1 MIEAADNFIAADVME
16 LADMQDLGSCAARRA
31 GSSPVIRIKTPERRF
46 RVFFADGD
54 LESRDSRSPLPLRSV
69 PGRRPPDVWHPVI
82 RIISFK
88 PFIYKGL
95 ELFLILD
102 LSSKQS
108 GK

>member
-31 GSSPVIRIKTPERRF
+31 GSSPVIRITGF
-46 RVFFADGD
+46 N
-54 LESRDSRSPLPLRSV
+54 
-69 PGRRPPDVWHPVI
+69 
-82 RIISFK
+82 

-102 LSSKQS
+102 LSSTEWKIMI
-108 GK
+108 